1 MHRYVITYMIQ
12 TYGIIQSALTVELI
26 KRKNTINYE
35 RIRAL
40 SSLSA
45 VSMLSTMSFSLNYN
59 AKQLMD

>member
-12 TYGIIQSALTVELI
+12 TYGMIQSPLTVELI

-59 AKQLMD
+59 AKQLMN